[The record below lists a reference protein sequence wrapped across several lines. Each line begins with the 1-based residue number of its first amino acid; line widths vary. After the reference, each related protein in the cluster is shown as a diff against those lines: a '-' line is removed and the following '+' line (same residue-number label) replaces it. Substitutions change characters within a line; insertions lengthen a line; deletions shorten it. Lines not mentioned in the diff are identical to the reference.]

1 MEIQIENLS
10 AQARG
15 MNLTLHQK
23 ADALIEF
30 NKLIKYMEELEEDL
44 FDARKQLAK
53 QQEEIEILKH
63 ENEQL
68 HKTINTMQANRAETL
83 VSQTSEFPVCEQI
96 CNNLLEFSKRLG
108 VERDEY
114 TAKENRTDFGDGYFS
129 GKAETAALAWV
140 KAKNIYE
147 TEKQG
152 RPIGRVL

>member
-1 MEIQIENLS
+1 MQL
-10 AQARG
+10 
-15 MNLTLHQK
+15 
-23 ADALIEF
+23 
-30 NKLIKYMEELEEDL
+30 EELKKDFDKEFPRFLWREGEPNEESEL
-44 FDARKQLAK
+44 LYEPETIWQWIASRFEAR
-53 QQEEIEILKH
+53 
-63 ENEQL
+63 
-68 HKTINTMQANRAETL
+68 
-83 VSQTSEFPVCEQI
+83 VSQPSEFPVCEQI

-114 TAKENRTDFGDGYFS
+114 TTKENRTDFGDGYFN